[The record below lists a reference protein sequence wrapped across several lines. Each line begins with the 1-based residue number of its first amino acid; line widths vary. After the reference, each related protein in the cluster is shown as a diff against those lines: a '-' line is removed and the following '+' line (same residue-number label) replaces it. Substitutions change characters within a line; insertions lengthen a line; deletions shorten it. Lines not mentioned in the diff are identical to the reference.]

1 MNEFSTS
8 ITVVRDKQ
16 PSLKKMQEIVG
27 GYIEVVYLWEGDQ
40 MIVNEEGLLQKLDIN
55 REASRI
61 AQKLI
66 VGDVIILKGKARME

>member
-1 MNEFSTS
+1 MKEFSTS

-16 PSLKKMQEIVG
+16 PSLEKMQEIVG
-27 GYIEVVYLWEGDQ
+27 GYIEVVYLFEGDQ
-40 MIVNEEGLLQKLDIN
+40 MIVNEEGLLHKLDIN

-66 VGDVIILKGKARME
+66 VGDVIILKGKARMT

>member
-1 MNEFSTS
+1 
-8 ITVVRDKQ
+8 
-16 PSLKKMQEIVG
+16 MQEIVG

>member
-55 REASRI
+55 REASQI

-66 VGDVIILKGKARME
+66 VGDVIILKGKARMT